1 VAAPHK
7 DGWRALVGKPLAQ
20 LGVRSWLLLGII
32 GVIALSGYVIAL
44 STSVVVP
51 LLLAIILGI
60 VFGPLV
66 DWLAARRVP
75 RAAAAGLVMLLV
87 LGIVVGTLSIVVN
100 SVFAQMGTIQ
110 SQVAAGYAAV
120 NSWVHGLN
128 VSDATKTSI
137 LSNLAA
143 LAPKIGSWVLN
154 ATMAGASSLASLA
167 FGAFIAL
174 YMLFFTLKD
183 TEMISH
189 WAGEHLGL
197 PTELGQ
203 GIVVDSFSAIR
214 QYFKGT
220 TILAVITSLAT
231 ALGLWAIGMPLVFAI
246 SVVTFVTSYVPFF
259 GAILSG
265 IFAVL
270 IALGAGGVPL
280 AVSALIVVLLAQNV
294 LQQIVASWAIGDALE
309 LHPLVV
315 LIATMIGGIF
325 AGLFGGMLGAPVT
338 AIGVRMVNRL
348 KVAWALEDE
357 QEAEREA
364 ALEVSPAAQPSS

>member
-1 VAAPHK
+1 VSPSPRRDGLLALAP
-7 DGWRALVGKPLAQ
+7 KPLVQ
-20 LGVRSWLLLGII
+20 LGVRSWLLLGVI
-32 GVIALSGYVIAL
+32 GVVALGSWAIALSA
-44 STSVVVP
+44 TVVTP
-51 LLLAIILGI
+51 LLIAILLGI

-66 DWLAARRVP
+66 DWLVARKVP

-87 LGIVVGTLSIVVN
+87 VGVVAATFAIVVN

-110 SQVAAGYAAV
+110 TQVAAGYSAV
-120 NSWVHGLN
+120 NTYVANLN
-128 VSDATKTSI
+128 VSAETKSSITST
-137 LSNLAA
+137 LGT
-143 LAPKIGSWVLN
+143 LAPKVGSWVLSV
-154 ATMAGASSLASLA
+154 TLAGASSLAALA

-183 TEMISH
+183 SEVISQ
-189 WAGEHLGL
+189 WAGGHLGL
-197 PTELGQ
+197 PTALGQ

-265 IFAVL
+265 VFAVL
-270 IALGAGGVPL
+270 IALGAGGPQL
-280 AVSALIVVLLAQNV
+280 AVEALIVVLLAQNL

-315 LIATMIGGIF
+315 LISTMIGGIF

-338 AIGVRMVNRL
+338 AIGVRLVARL
-348 KVAWALEDE
+348 REAWALENE
-357 QEAEREA
+357 QEEASAHIEA
-364 ALEVSPAAQPSS
+364 AAETSG